1 MKICTLLTFGSL
13 LALVYGMPPLSRDY
27 NTHCH
32 CLQFETRVIPP
43 DSLRSIRLVS
53 EGPHCTNAEVIAI
66 LANGQRICLD
76 PQSLWVKKLVHFV
89 LEKQRHQR
97 GDVQR
102 PQVPV

>member
-1 MKICTLLTFGSL
+1 MKIITLLTFCSL
-13 LALVYGMPPLSRDY
+13 LALVCGMPPLSRDF

-43 DSLRSIRLVS
+43 DSLRSIRLLS
-53 EGPHCTNAEVIAI
+53 EGPHCTNVEVIAI

-89 LEKQRHQR
+89 LEKQRNQKE
-97 GDVQR
+97 GVQR
-102 PQVPV
+102 PRVPV